1 MLNLSLSLI
10 INLGAER
17 GKSPETSFR
26 DVQALTK
33 GTKPRNLKPLTVNC
47 MLVKNAGKFA

>member
-33 GTKPRNLKPLTVNC
+33 VANLETLNPE
-47 MLVKNAGKFA
+47 